1 MTASFSALPVGQGDA
16 FFVSSGSFA
25 ALIDGGRSR
34 TALPTLLA
42 RRPRARTLTAV
53 VCTHNDAD
61 HAEGLI
67 GLLGSDSISVPEVW
81 LPGQWATRL
90 RDLFVAPVAF
100 MHEVLVQ
107 IHSLGEEDR
116 ERSLAELGDTYAEA
130 AEAGDDGPAIV
141 EILDEAIEA
150 RTRAPDSLTRN
161 HTLWLLQWVHPFDR
175 ISTRL
180 FWEAIDAAERIRAL
194 AYLAWERASV
204 IRWFAVSSSPPG
216 RATTPLIPVNSMEI
230 VRVSA
235 KKLDA
240 LRFLALSVSNK
251 RSLCFAFLPASE
263 APPVLL
269 AADSDLS
276 FQAPIPWAS
285 GMIVTAPHH
294 GSEAN
299 AKAYSRASQECPDPN
314 SIVWVRSDGRFR
326 SRPGASFLR
335 QSRRYCTRCRPY
347 SQAVQEVHFVGNA
360 SSWRPRRVK
369 PCRCV

>member
-16 FFVSSGSFA
+16 FFFSSPSFA

-34 TALPTLLA
+34 TALPALLA
-42 RRPRARTLTAV
+42 KRRRVRTLTAV

-67 GLLGSDSISVPEVW
+67 GLLSSDTVSVSEVW
-81 LPGQWATRL
+81 LPGQWASRL
-90 RDLFVAPVAF
+90 RDLFAAPVAF

-107 IHSLGEEDR
+107 IDGLGEEER
-116 ERSLAELGDTYAEA
+116 GRSLAELGDAYTRATET
-130 AEAGDDGPAIV
+130 GDDGPPIV

-150 RTRAPDSLTRN
+150 RTLTQDGLAR
-161 HTLWLLQWVHPFDR
+161 HLPLWLLQWLHPFDR

-204 IRWFAVSSSPPG
+204 VRWFDVSSTPPG
-216 RATTPLIPVNSMEI
+216 TATTPLIPVNSMEI

-235 KKLDA
+235 KKPDA
-240 LRFLALSVSNK
+240 LSFLALSVSNK
-251 RSLCFAFLPASE
+251 RSLCFAFRPAPE

-299 AKAYSRASQECPDPN
+299 AKAYGRASQEFPN
-314 SIVWVRSDGRFR
+314 TSSIVWVRSDGRFR
-326 SRPGASFLR
+326 SRPGTSFLR
-335 QSRRYCTRCRPY
+335 QPRRYCTRCRPY
-347 SQAVQEVHFVGNA
+347 SGAAQEVRFVGNA
-360 SSWRPRRVK
+360 SSWRPWRVQ